1 MPSQRGGIP
10 YDENRAPRGDGG
22 GAEMV
27 GSVTAVK
34 TLLVGVVGHVDH
46 GKTALV
52 RALTGIETDRL
63 KEERARGVSIVPGFA
78 LLRTARGEI
87 DLVDLPGHERFVR
100 AMVSGATGMRAVLLA
115 VDAQE
120 GIKPQT
126 VEHLE
131 IARLIGVRR
140 GVLALTKSDLATPE
154 TIAARSAE
162 VRAAAARAGLDTGP
176 VIPTSTVTGAGIPD
190 LAAALAGLLADGEP
204 GPDDGFPYLPVDRVF
219 SRAGFGTVVTG
230 TLRRGSLAVG
240 DTVEIVPG
248 GRSAVVRRLQIHG
261 HPVERAE
268 PGRRTAVA
276 LRGVGLDEIA
286 RGQALAPPGLLTPGS
301 WLDVAITAAA
311 SAEDVLASGTACRLL
326 FGTTEVEA
334 RVRLLDRDGLEPG
347 AVTQA
352 QLHLAAPVAVPAREP
367 FVLRLD
373 SPASTIAGGRI
384 LDPSSRRRSR
394 NDARVL
400 ADLAALAKGEP
411 GQAIAVRLGQA
422 GAPGAPLADLARIAG
437 ISPAQARQRLVE
449 DGAHEVGDRF
459 IGAAAFEALRTGI
472 LAALAQHHRDNPM
485 EHGIALERLSRS
497 LALPDTLVAT
507 ALRALAS
514 ARLVAQA
521 GPLWR
526 RADFDPARNESEAA
540 RRLEQIFRRAGLNP
554 PDETEAVGRDVRRRE
569 ALTYLVG
576 AGTVIRAVDRVQRRA
591 VLFHREAVASARTR
605 LVEAFPHAAT
615 PETGFLAREAGA
627 TLGISRKFSIP
638 LLEHLDATGFTRRA
652 GDRRI
657 IVALEADPG
666 RATAG

>member
-1 MPSQRGGIP
+1 
-10 YDENRAPRGDGG
+10 
-22 GAEMV
+22 MV
-27 GSVTAVK
+27 GSVTALK

-78 LLRTARGEI
+78 LLPSARGEI

-154 TIAARSAE
+154 TLAARTAE
-162 VRAAAARAGLDTGP
+162 IAAAAARAGLEAGP
-176 VIPTSTVTGAGIPD
+176 VIPTSTVTGAGIAD
-190 LAAALAGLLADGEP
+190 LTASLAALLAEAEP
-204 GPDDGFPYLPVDRVF
+204 GSDDGFPYLPVDRVF

-230 TLRRGSLAVG
+230 TLRRGALAVG

-248 GRSAVVRRLQIHG
+248 GRSAVVRGLQIHG
-261 HPVERAE
+261 RPVDRAE

-286 RGQALAPPGLLTPGS
+286 RGQALALPGLLAPS
-301 WLDVAITAAA
+301 AWLDVAITAAA
-311 SAEDVLASGTACRLL
+311 SATDALGSGTACRLL

-334 RVRLLDRDGLEPG
+334 RLRLLDRDALEPG
-347 AVTQA
+347 ASAQA
-352 QLHLAAPVAVPAREP
+352 QLHLAESVAVPAREP

-373 SPASTIAGGRI
+373 SPAATVAGGRV
-384 LDPSSRRRSR
+384 LDPGSRRRR
-394 NDARVL
+394 RHDPRVL
-400 ADLAALAKGEP
+400 ADLAALAA
-411 GQAIAVRLGQA
+411 GQPAKAIAVRLGQA
-422 GAPGAPLADLARIAG
+422 GAAGAPLVDLARLAG
-437 ISPAQARQRLVE
+437 AAPARVRAMLSE
-449 DGAHEVGDRF
+449 AGALEIGDRF
-459 IGAAAFEALRTGI
+459 VGAGAFEALRTGI
-472 LAALAQHHRDNPM
+472 LATLAQHHRDNPM

-497 LALPDTLVAT
+497 LALPDALTGT
-507 ALRALAS
+507 ALRTLA
-514 ARLVAQA
+514 AAGTVVQA
-521 GPLWR
+521 GTLWR

-540 RRLEQIFRRAGLNP
+540 RKLEQIFRRAGLNP

-605 LVEAFPHAAT
+605 LVDAFPQAAT

-627 TLGISRKFSIP
+627 ALGISRKFSIP

-652 GDRRI
+652 GDRRV
-657 IVALEADPG
+657 IVALEPAPG
-666 RATAG
+666 GPAV

>member
-1 MPSQRGGIP
+1 
-10 YDENRAPRGDGG
+10 
-22 GAEMV
+22 MV
-27 GSVTAVK
+27 RSVAALK
-34 TLLVGVVGHVDH
+34 TLLVGVIGHVDH

-52 RALTGIETDRL
+52 RALTGTETDRL

-78 LLRTARGEI
+78 LLASARGEI

-115 VDAQE
+115 VDTQE

-140 GVLALTKSDLATPE
+140 GVLALTKSDLASPD
-154 TIAARSAE
+154 TIASRSAE
-162 VRAAAARAGLDTGP
+162 IAAAAARAGLEVGP
-176 VIPTSTVTGAGIPD
+176 VIATSTVTGAGISD
-190 LAAALAGLLADGEP
+190 LAAALATLLTEAEP
-204 GPDDGFPYLPVDRVF
+204 GTDDGFPYLPVDRVF

-230 TLRRGSLAVG
+230 TLRRGTLAVG

-248 GRSAVVRRLQIHG
+248 SRTAVVRGLQIHG
-261 HPVERAE
+261 RAVERAE

-276 LRGVGLDEIA
+276 LRGVGLDEIT
-286 RGQALAPPGLLTPGS
+286 RGQALAPPGLLAPSS

-311 SAEDVLASGTACRLL
+311 SAEGALGSGTACRLL

-334 RVRLLDRDGLEPG
+334 RLRLLDRDALEPG
-347 AVTQA
+347 ASTQA
-352 QLHLAAPVAVPAREP
+352 QLHLAEPVAVPTREP

-373 SPASTIAGGRI
+373 SPPATVAGGRI
-384 LDPSSRRRSR
+384 LDSSSRRRRR
-394 NDARVL
+394 NDSRVL
-400 ADLAALAKGEP
+400 ADLAALAT
-411 GQAIAVRLGQA
+411 GQPAKAIAVRLGQA
-422 GAPGAPLADLARIAG
+422 GATGAPLVDLARLAG
-437 ISPAQARQRLVE
+437 ASPSRVREMLIKSGAR
-449 DGAHEVGDRF
+449 EVGDRF
-459 IGAAAFEALRTGI
+459 IGVAAFDALRTGI
-472 LAALAQHHRDNPM
+472 LAALSQHHRDSPM
-485 EHGIALERLSRS
+485 EHGIALERLARS
-497 LALPDTLVAT
+497 LSLPDALVGH
-507 ALRALAS
+507 ALRDLTAAGS
-514 ARLVAQA
+514 VAQA
-521 GPLWR
+521 GNLWR
-526 RADFDPARNESEAA
+526 RADFDPARNESESA

-554 PDETEAVGRDVRRRE
+554 PDETEAVGRDLRRRE

-605 LVEAFPHAAT
+605 LTEAFPHAAT

-652 GDRRI
+652 GDRRV
-657 IVALEADPG
+657 IVSLERNGSGAV
-666 RATAG
+666 AG

>member
-1 MPSQRGGIP
+1 
-10 YDENRAPRGDGG
+10 
-22 GAEMV
+22 MV
-27 GSVTAVK
+27 RSVAALK

-63 KEERARGVSIVPGFA
+63 KEEQARGVSIVPGFA
-78 LLRTARGEI
+78 LLSTSAGEI

-115 VDAQE
+115 VDAHE

-131 IARLIGVRR
+131 IARLMGVRR

-162 VRAAAARAGLDTGP
+162 IAAAAARAGLEAGP
-176 VIPTSTVTGAGIPD
+176 VIPTSTVTGAGLGD
-190 LAAALAGLLADGEP
+190 LAQALASLLDEAEP
-204 GPDDGFPYLPVDRVF
+204 GTDDGFPYLPVDRVF

-230 TLRRGSLAVG
+230 TLRRGPLAVG
-240 DTVEIVPG
+240 DTVEIAPG
-248 GRSAVVRRLQIHG
+248 GRSAVVRGLQIHG
-261 HPVERAE
+261 RPVERAE

-286 RGQALAPPGLLTPGS
+286 RGQALAPAGLLAPSG

-311 SAEDVLASGTACRLL
+311 SADNPLASGTACRLL

-334 RVRLLDRDGLEPG
+334 RLRLLDRDTLEPG
-347 AVTQA
+347 ADTQA
-352 QLHLAAPVAVPAREP
+352 QLHLAEPVAVPAREP

-373 SPASTIAGGRI
+373 SPTATIAGGRI
-384 LDPSSRRRSR
+384 LDPSSRRRR
-394 NDARVL
+394 RHDPRTM
-400 ADLAALAKGEP
+400 ADLAALATREP
-411 GQAIAVRLGQA
+411 AKAIAVRLGQA
-422 GAPGAPLADLARIAG
+422 GAAGVSLLELARLAG
-437 ISPAQARQRLVE
+437 TAPDRARTLLRAS
-449 DGAHEVGDRF
+449 GAHDISDRF

-485 EHGIALERLSRS
+485 EHGIAVERLSRL
-497 LALPDTLVAT
+497 LALPDMLITT
-507 ALRALAS
+507 ALRDLA
-514 ARLVAQA
+514 AA
-521 GPLWR
+521 GSVSQTGTLWR
-526 RADFDPARNESEAA
+526 RADFDPARNESETA

-554 PDETEAVGRDVRRRE
+554 PDESEAVGRDVRRRE

-591 VLFHREAVASARTR
+591 VLFHRDAVASARTR
-605 LVEAFPHAAT
+605 LTEAFPNAAT

-657 IVALEADPG
+657 IVALEPDPTP
-666 RATAG
+666 AKPA